1 MYKVDAEQLH
11 KLSQCLNIAV
21 QEHEHAIDDQKQLT
35 LFRMNYIKC
44 FTDDVSF
51 LNDLSG
57 NPSFHVRYA
66 NLILR
71 NMVEQLIEFLY
82 ISKHTELVDE
92 YLGSKISTN
101 NSSKKKSI
109 VTALRRFGD
118 YRFTNRRAEV
128 SKMAADI
135 KEKYSKKENPLT
147 LYNMYS
153 ILSDR
158 CHNSYFSSLLDDFAK
173 AFSDSHYIGLT
184 QEQDNYLN
192 TLIHIVL
199 INFPCITET

>member
-1 MYKVDAEQLH
+1 MYMVDAEQLQ
-11 KLSQCLNIAV
+11 KLSQCLNIAI
-21 QEHEHAIDDQKQLT
+21 QEHKHAIDDQKQLT
-35 LFRMNYIKC
+35 LFRMNYIKK
-44 FTDDVSF
+44 FTDDIFF

-57 NPSFHVRYA
+57 NSNFHVRYA

-92 YLGSKISTN
+92 YLGSKISTD
-101 NSSKKKSI
+101 NSNKKKFI

-118 YRFTNRRAEV
+118 YRFSNRREEV

-135 KEKYSKKENPLT
+135 KEKYTKKKNPLT

-173 AFSDSHYIGLT
+173 AFSDSHYIAVT
-184 QEQDNYLN
+184 QEQGTYLN
-192 TLIHIVL
+192 TLIIIVL
-199 INFPCITET
+199 MNFPCDVEI